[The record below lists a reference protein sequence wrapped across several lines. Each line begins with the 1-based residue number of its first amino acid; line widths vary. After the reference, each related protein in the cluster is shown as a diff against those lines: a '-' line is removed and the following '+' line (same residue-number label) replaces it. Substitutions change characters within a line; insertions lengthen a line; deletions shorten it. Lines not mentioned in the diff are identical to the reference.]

1 MTIKIV
7 ATNKKAYHDFHIEKE
22 IEAGIVLVGPEVKS
36 LRAGRVNL
44 RDCYA
49 RIKDGEIWVHNLHI
63 SPYKHAALHASP
75 EPLRL
80 RKLLLH
86 KNEIAKL
93 AGKVQEKGFS
103 LIPLKMYFAPNGKVK
118 VVIGLAKGKTEYD
131 KRDTL
136 KKKEASRE
144 MDRIRKDYR

>member
-22 IEAGIVLVGPEVKS
+22 LEVGIVLVGPEVKS
-36 LRAGRVNL
+36 LRAGRANL

-49 RIKDGEIWVHNLHI
+49 RVKDGEIWVHNLHI
-63 SPYKHAALHASP
+63 SPYKYAAAHASP
-75 EPLRL
+75 EPMRL

-86 KNEIAKL
+86 KREIDKL
-93 AGKVQEKGFS
+93 VGKVQEKGFS
-103 LIPLKMYFAPNGKVK
+103 LIPLKIYFSPEGKVK
-118 VVIGLAKGKTEYD
+118 LSLGLAKGKTEYD

-136 KKKEASRE
+136 KKKEATRE

>member
-49 RIKDGEIWVHNLHI
+49 RVKDGEIWVHNLHI
-63 SPYKHAALHASP
+63 SPYKFTANVVSP
-75 EPLRL
+75 EPLRV

-86 KNEIAKL
+86 KHEIDKL
-93 AGKVQEKGFS
+93 SGKVQEKGFS
-103 LIPLKMYFAPNGKVK
+103 LIPLKIYFAPNGKVK

-131 KRDTL
+131 KRETL

>member
-1 MTIKIV
+1 V
-7 ATNKKAYHDFHIEKE
+7 Q
-22 IEAGIVLVGPEVKS
+22 
-36 LRAGRVNL
+36 
-44 RDCYA
+44 
-49 RIKDGEIWVHNLHI
+49 NLHI

-75 EPLRL
+75 EPMRL

>member
-1 MTIKIV
+1 MTIKII
-7 ATNKKAYHDFHIEKE
+7 ATNKKAYHDFHIDKE
-22 IEAGIVLVGPEVKS
+22 IEVGIVLVGSEVKS

-63 SPYKHAALHASP
+63 SPYKYAATHVAP
-75 EPLRL
+75 EPMRL

-86 KNEIAKL
+86 RREIDKL

-103 LIPLKMYFAPNGKVK
+103 LIPLKIYFSPHGKVK
-118 VVIGLAKGKTEYD
+118 LVLGLAKGKTEYD